1 RFTLRKGTINLAD
14 MQNIGGFEAGLRYD
28 VNRLRE
34 ICDSLE
40 AFAKDYRN
48 GFEQDKKL
56 EELVTILQGKQKAEN
71 KKVVIFTAYAD
82 TAKFLFDE
90 LTRRGFSHIASVS
103 GQDIHT
109 TGRQQTS
116 NFNEVLQCFA
126 PYSKLYKERDW
137 NDLYEDA
144 HLSRPAYYDDE
155 RRRWDVP
162 YDLWLQLI
170 ETHRLHYAALLHDPI
185 DILIATDCLSEGQNL
200 QDADMQ
206 VNYDIHWN
214 PVRLI
219 QRFGRIDRIG
229 SPCHLIRCVNFW
241 PAKSFEDYLHLE
253 TRIMNRMVAMNLVG
267 SETQQLND
275 AYIKME
281 ADNPLQDKN
290 ADRLLEE
297 LQNNSISDIE
307 SPRTL
312 SLKDFSF
319 EVYRQDL
326 IDYFEK
332 NKEVFRRMPNGI
344 FSGFKHTDTLFE
356 QIPESLVAVIGY
368 PHREQGSNKPYR
380 EIYLMCQPVDNQRP
394 ATYTELNR
402 AEVLGFLRQNKTE
415 ERFVPEWI
423 ETHQSD
429 RISRL
434 SNIIEQWMETKVP
447 QQATAAILQIAQSR
461 NGVLKQAAQ
470 DKNAQLLEEKF
481 KKENFDL
488 IVWEY
493 VSK

>member
-1 RFTLRKGTINLAD
+1 MGSHN
-14 MQNIGGFEAGLRYD
+14 
-28 VNRLRE
+28 
-34 ICDSLE
+34 
-40 AFAKDYRN
+40 
-48 GFEQDKKL
+48 
-56 EELVTILQGKQKAEN
+56 
-71 KKVVIFTAYAD
+71 TA
-82 TAKFLFDE
+82 
-90 LTRRGFSHIASVS
+90 
-103 GQDIHT
+103 
-109 TGRQQTS
+109 
-116 NFNEVLQCFA
+116 NFNEVLQSFA
-126 PYSKLYKERDW
+126 PYSKLYKEKDW
-137 NDLYEDA
+137 SELFEEASLNRSE
-144 HLSRPAYYDDE
+144 YYDDDKRRWNVPYSLWLRLINE
-155 RRRWDVP
+155 RRP
-162 YDLWLQLI
+162 SFK
-170 ETHRLHYAALLHDPI
+170 RLLDDGI

-206 VNYDIHWN
+206 INYDIHWN

-229 SPCHLIRCVNFW
+229 SPNKSIRCVNFW

-267 SETQQLND
+267 SETQQLNE
-275 AYIKME
+275 AYLKME

-332 NKEVFRRMPNGI
+332 HKEVFRRMPNGI
-344 FSGFKHTDTLFE
+344 FSGFKLESDLFE
-356 QIPESLVAVIGY
+356 QIPESLVAVVGY
-368 PHREQGSNKPYR
+368 PHREQGSKKAYS
-380 EIYLMCQPVDNQRP
+380 EIYLICQPADTKLP
-394 ATYTELNR
+394 ATYKELNR
-402 AEVLGFLRQNKTE
+402 AEVLDLLRRNKNK

-423 ETHQSD
+423 EGNDKERLQ
-429 RISRL
+429 RL
-434 SNIIEQWMETKVP
+434 SDIIRLWMDSKVP

-461 NGVLKQAAQ
+461 KSVHQLPKQE
-470 DKNAQLLEEKF
+470 KNARLLEEKF
-481 KKENFDL
+481 RKENFDL

-493 VSK
+493 VSKDNNQ